1 MDEWHQDEVV
11 ALSFFYL
18 LGCLCPIAIEVVL
31 EELEL
36 RVLDVDC
43 ATLHGDIVLKRIL
56 LHEALIRVFKEDGA
70 SLEAL

>member
-18 LGCLCPIAIEVVL
+18 LGCLCPIAVKVVL

-43 ATLHGDIVLKRIL
+43 ATLHSDIVLKRIL